1 MSSIRFNAL
10 QEAISRQPL
19 NVELPSNKVS
29 DFFGVNVFSYEVM
42 QQYLSEGI
50 LKTLKAA
57 MESGTPIDRATAD
70 EVAIAMKSWAL
81 ENGVTHYTHWFQPLT
96 GATAEKHDVFLDVS
110 PEGKVLEKFGG
121 GQLVQ
126 QEPDASSFP
135 SGGIRSTFE
144 ARGYT
149 GWDPSSPAFIF
160 GKTLC
165 IPTIYIS
172 YTGEALDYKT
182 PLLKALNALN
192 KAAVPVCNYFDKDV
206 KKVIS
211 TLGWEQEYFLVDEA
225 LFNTRPDLVHSGRA
239 LFGANPAKGQQLED
253 HYFGSIPER
262 VNEFM
267 RDFETESYKL
277 GIPLKT
283 RHNEVAPNQYEVAP
297 IFEETNIAVDHNQ
310 LLMDLMDK
318 VARRHKLRVLFYE
331 KPFAGVNG
339 SGKHNNWSM
348 STDTGKNL
356 LSPGKTPESNL
367 LFLSFFINTIKAVH
381 DYSDILRASIA
392 SAGNEHR
399 LGANEAPPAIIS
411 VFIGQQ
417 LTKVLDSIA
426 QGQTKGK
433 ASEKKSLKLDIGHI
447 PELMLDNTDRNRTSP
462 FAFTGNKFEFRA
474 VGSSANCAQ
483 SMLVLNTIVAE
494 QLTQF
499 KVDVDKLVNKS
510 TTVEDAVIQVLRS
523 YINASANIRFEGN
536 NYSKE
541 WVKEAARRGLP
552 NVQTTPE
559 ALEALVTDKTIK
571 LFEKQGIFTRRE
583 QEARHEIQ
591 AEIYTKKIQIE
602 SRIMADMALTQIIP
616 AALKYQNI
624 LISNVKGIKE
634 VFGSNHAM
642 AAMEMS
648 ARASGE
654 KTKTM
659 TEPMANGGRYEDLAD
674 TQLAMIKEISER
686 VSIIRNRTEQMV
698 EERKKANRIEEAT
711 EKAFAYCE
719 KVKSCFDEIRY
730 HADKLEL
737 IVDDTMWPFPKYR
750 ELLFI
755 K

>member
-1 MSSIRFNAL
+1 MSSIRFKAL

-19 NVELPSNKVS
+19 EVELPSAKVS
-29 DFFGVNVFSYEVM
+29 DFFGTNVFSYEVM
-42 QQYLSEGI
+42 QKYLSEGV

-57 MESGTPIDRATAD
+57 IDSNIAIDRATAD
-70 EVAIAMKSWAL
+70 EVAIAMKTWAM
-81 ENGVTHYTHWFQPLT
+81 EKGVTHYTHWFQPLT
-96 GATAEKHDVFLDVS
+96 GATAEKHDVFLDV
-110 PEGKVLEKFGG
+110 ENGKAMEKFGG
-121 GQLVQ
+121 GQLAQ

-182 PLLKALNALN
+182 PLLKALHALN
-192 KAAVPVCNYFDKDV
+192 KAAVPVCNYFDKNV
-206 KKVIS
+206 KKVIG

-225 LFNTRPDLVHSGRA
+225 LFIARPDLVHAGRA

-297 IFEETNIAVDHNQ
+297 IFEEINIAVDHNL

-318 VARRHKLRVLFYE
+318 IARRHKLRALFYE

-348 STDTGKNL
+348 ATDAGKNL

-367 LFLSFFINTIKAVH
+367 QFLTFFVNTIKAVH

-411 VFIGQQ
+411 VFIGEQ
-417 LTKVLDSIA
+417 LTRVLDGFEKKVKS
-426 QGQTKGK
+426 GK
-433 ASEKKSLKLDIGHI
+433 LSEKKSLKLDIGHI
-447 PELMLDNTDRNRTSP
+447 PELLLDNTDRNRTSP

-499 KVDVDKLVNKS
+499 KADVDKLVTQS
-510 TTVEDAVIQVLRS
+510 TSLEDAIIQTLRT
-523 YINASANIRFEGN
+523 YITASASIRFEGN
-536 NYSKE
+536 NYSRE
-541 WVKEAARRGLP
+541 WVKEAERRGLP
-552 NVQTTPE
+552 NIQTTPE
-559 ALEALVTDKTIK
+559 ALDALLTDKAIN
-571 LFEKQGIFTRRE
+571 LFEKQSIFSKRE

-591 AEIYTKKIQIE
+591 VEMYTKKIQIE

-616 AALKYQNI
+616 TALRYQNMI
-624 LISNVKGIKE
+624 INNVKGIKDI
-634 VFGSNHAM
+634 FSPNHSYAGV
-642 AAMEMS
+642 EMS
-648 ARASGE
+648 GGMPIGKE
-654 KTKTM
+654 KGLSESM
-659 TEPMANGGRYEDLAD
+659 NDGGRYEDIAD
-674 TQLAMIKEISER
+674 AQITMITEISER
-686 VSIIRNRTEQMV
+686 VSVIRNRTEQMI
-698 EERKKANRIEEAT
+698 EERKKANKIEDAT
-711 EKAFAYCE
+711 AKAFAYCGN
-719 KVKSCFDEIRY
+719 VKPCFDEIRY

-737 IVDDTMWPFPKYR
+737 LIDDSMWPFPKYR